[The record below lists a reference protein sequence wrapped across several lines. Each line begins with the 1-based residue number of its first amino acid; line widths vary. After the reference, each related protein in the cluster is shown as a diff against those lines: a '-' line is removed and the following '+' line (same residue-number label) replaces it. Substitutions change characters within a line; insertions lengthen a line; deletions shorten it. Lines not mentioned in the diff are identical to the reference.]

1 MRLQETSIFF
11 QKNRYRHFYCC
22 QYLPL
27 CSGIDNVSRSLLKFK
42 RGAQPDL
49 DSWIDRALRG
59 FLETPV
65 ILPPDTVIIRALRHK
80 ETRPQTD
87 PPSSL
92 DRLGQALSHQL
103 GAPYRPHLL
112 YKTHPTAVAQSLTR
126 QQRTA
131 ELQNVYQINPIEAN
145 AAETPPAVTNTPPSI
160 LLLDDI
166 LTTGATIL
174 SILQTLTAAFPNCR
188 ITIFTLAKTQ

>member
-27 CSGIDNVSRSLLKFK
+27 GSGIDTVSRSLLKFK

-49 DSWIDRALRG
+49 DNWIDRTLRG
-59 FLETPV
+59 FRETPV
-65 ILPPDTVIIRALRHK
+65 TLPPDTVIIRALRHK
-80 ETRPQTD
+80 ETRPETD

-92 DRLGQALSHQL
+92 DRLAQALSHQL
-103 GAPYRPHLL
+103 GAPYLPHLL
-112 YKTHPTAVAQSLTR
+112 YKTRPTAVAQSLTR

-131 ELQNVYQINPIEAN
+131 ELQNVHKIHP
-145 AAETPPAVTNTPPSI
+145 TMDLTSI

-166 LTTGATIL
+166 LTSGATIL
-174 SILQTLTAAFPNCR
+174 SILQTLTNTFPTCA
-188 ITIFTLAKTQ
+188 ITIFTLAKTH